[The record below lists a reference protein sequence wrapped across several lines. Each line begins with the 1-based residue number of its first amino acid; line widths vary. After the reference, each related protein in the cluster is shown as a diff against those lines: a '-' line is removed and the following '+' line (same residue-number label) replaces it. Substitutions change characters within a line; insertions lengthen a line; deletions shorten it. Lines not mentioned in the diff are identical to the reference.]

1 MQDRGG
7 CCGLFK
13 TTERRQARA
22 SHHNQHHDESVPVQ
36 ACHHTTP
43 FEFCKLMQIPTEKT
57 LQNIARSHI
66 YKTERTRHGQSVQ
79 VSVPGD
85 DMLRADHARKTR
97 DGLCLMNRF
106 FISQFRQ
113 NAQRLAPISPLCR
126 PRPQPPASSGACRMD
141 RTERILD
148 PIANYPSSCR
158 DTETP
163 AAQRTVAA
171 PCPSY

>member
-22 SHHNQHHDESVPVQ
+22 SHYNQHHDESVPVQ

-43 FEFCKLMQIPTEKT
+43 FEFGKLMQIPTEKT
-57 LQNIARSHI
+57 LQNIARSYF
-66 YKTERTRHGQSVQ
+66 YKTKRTRHSQSVQ
-79 VSVPGD
+79 VSVSRD
-85 DMLRADHARKTR
+85 NMLWADHVRKTG
-97 DGLCLMNRF
+97 DGLCLTNRF
-106 FISQFRQ
+106 FISQFQQR
-113 NAQRLAPISPLCR
+113 AQRLASISLRCQPR
-126 PRPQPPASSGACRMD
+126 PRPPSSSGACRMD

-148 PIANYPSSCR
+148 PIANYPSSCP